1 MVIINKEE
9 GATDYVWFASYSKW
23 GVS

>member
-9 GATDYVWFASYSKW
+9 GATDYVWFTSYSKW